1 MRTIARSPWS
11 ACYHIGFLYIRR
23 HVTWRKTIFHGK
35 CIQEWF
41 NRRTN
46 LSATSRNHIIH
57 EMCVIQ
63 TSHIGFHCTR
73 FGIHAHKAG
82 AQETLIVSDRVH
94 WRHHRVDVTMIGE
107 NGHLNRTMKGCA
119 NLLLTCTLSFH
130 ITIALT
136 LIHISI
142 QNRTQLSQ
150 SQRRCKRSILLTS
163 ISLIK
168 GWLQEFC
175 HMTIY

>member
-1 MRTIARSPWS
+1 
-11 ACYHIGFLYIRR
+11 
-23 HVTWRKTIFHGK
+23 
-35 CIQEWF
+35 
-41 NRRTN
+41 
-46 LSATSRNHIIH
+46 
-57 EMCVIQ
+57 
-63 TSHIGFHCTR
+63 
-73 FGIHAHKAG
+73 
-82 AQETLIVSDRVH
+82 
-94 WRHHRVDVTMIGE
+94 MIGE

-175 HMTIY
+175 HMTIYRFFCKLLHVAVDCRCNLQTIGINIIRRTIFLEILVTPTIQGVTNPGYRVQSILHLIPRWIVRPIRFFGHHILTKELSEICCLPILMINSTKV